1 MTPAEV
7 PEVEWLLLL
16 SHFLCMATCEKRVS
30 HKQSITEE
38 EWRVVPPLLPWC
50 TNNHGR
56 KGGAKWLTR

>member
-38 EWRVVPPLLPWC
+38 EWFLLFF
-50 TNNHGR
+50 HGVLITIEE
-56 KGGAKWLTR
+56 KEELNS